1 MLNSEGQ
8 LLKETEQKQVICL
21 KSISH
26 VSKRNNVQIN
36 EPCIICWWMYINWNI
51 HNSPYVHAGVD
62 LCNRLVIGGKL
73 VDLHSVANQLACDFY
88 FELGQF
94 TLGDGIW
101 LGDDRDNIHL
111 GGGEML
117 SLGKMQLRLYHASK
131 YRAASIL
138 CVSNFF
144 SHAAWSSFKH
154 STSP

>member
-1 MLNSEGQ
+1 MVKSAPGDCSHSDSSHCFLQCELVHCATLNVMLNSEGQ

-51 HNSPYVHAGVD
+51 HSSPYVHAGVD
-62 LCNRLVIGGKL
+62 LCNRLIIGGKL

-117 SLGKMQLRLYHASK
+117 SLGKM
-131 YRAASIL
+131 
-138 CVSNFF
+138 
-144 SHAAWSSFKH
+144 
-154 STSP
+154 